1 MRHLITLLLCLAL
14 PWQAWAAQSAVVVLC
29 PMGGMDMVAVMG
41 ADTSADTS
49 TDTTPEAEADGSC
62 CNDLA
67 AFLQTGQHC
76 KSGPDCTT
84 ANVLFPAEERA
95 VAVLPYTGILRIS
108 LTPPPPLSQT
118 AGIWRPPTR
127 AL

>member
-29 PMGGMDMVAVMG
+29 PMEGMDMVAVIG
-41 ADTSADTS
+41 ADTSS
-49 TDTTPEAEADGSC
+49 DTTPDAETDDSC